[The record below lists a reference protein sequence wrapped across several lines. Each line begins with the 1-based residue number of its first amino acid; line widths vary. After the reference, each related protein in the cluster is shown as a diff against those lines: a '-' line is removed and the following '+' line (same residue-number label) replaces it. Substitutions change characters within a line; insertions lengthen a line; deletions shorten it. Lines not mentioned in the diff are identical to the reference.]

1 MRETHLFL
9 IRRHLE
15 AGKTLTAIEGL
26 EKYKCFRLAARVY
39 DLKHR
44 GMNIEKHMVRGE
56 DATKFARYYLSNES
70 S

>member
-1 MRETHLFL
+1 MKETHLFL

-15 AGKTLTAIEGL
+15 SGKTLTALEGFY
-26 EKYKCFRLAARVY
+26 KYKCFRLAARVY

-44 GMNIEKHMVRGE
+44 GMNIRKHMVRGE

-70 S
+70 N